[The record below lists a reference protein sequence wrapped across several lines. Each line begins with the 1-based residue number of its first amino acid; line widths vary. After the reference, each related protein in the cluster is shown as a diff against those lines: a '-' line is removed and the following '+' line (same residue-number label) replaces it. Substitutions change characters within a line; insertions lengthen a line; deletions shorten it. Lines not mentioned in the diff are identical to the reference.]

1 MFRTT
6 KVNRVTSHQKKSN
19 MVKNCANWRNLG
31 RFREKCEILSKNINE
46 KLLNFVKLRF
56 SKSFK
61 IYFIYMIRKKVFAPE
76 EQKKKKLQE
85 IVNLLKNS

>member
-19 MVKNCANWRNLG
+19 MVKKWANWRNLG

-61 IYFIYMIRKKVFAPE
+61 IFFNYMIRKKR
-76 EQKKKKLQE
+76 L
-85 IVNLLKNS
+85 LLKNKKRKNSKKL